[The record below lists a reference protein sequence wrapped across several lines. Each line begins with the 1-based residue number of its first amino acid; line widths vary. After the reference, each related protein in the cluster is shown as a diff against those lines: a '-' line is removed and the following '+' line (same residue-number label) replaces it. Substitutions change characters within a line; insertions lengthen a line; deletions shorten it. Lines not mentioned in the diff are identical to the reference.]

1 MLSAAIVHDRQNTNT
16 QEKLMTTTYRYAWL
30 AVLDGDGRRKL
41 NEDLLD
47 MDDVN
52 PALTQ
57 QNTPGVIWVVTWDAS
72 ATRLAT
78 TALSRNIGTDPDI
91 EVVLVGIPGTEETMK
106 EWIDSPQGRTLRSH
120 ALSVQPWVYSASA

>member
-41 NEDLLD
+41 NEELLD

-72 ATRLAT
+72 PTRLAT

-91 EVVLVGIPGTEETMK
+91 EVVLVGIPGSEETMK